1 MRVFFWGQIWQE
13 DWGRMADRV
22 KALAKQYQKRHPGP
36 WGAPRGCHELPNRRW
51 DNTARR
57 RGYQTV
63 AGTVPLKTLG
73 PDVPPG
79 PIGSRDRLIGAHI
92 IGAGGRPRHAID
104 IVSHRR
110 QHDTGVYGGTG
121 RA

>member
-1 MRVFFWGQIWQE
+1 
-13 DWGRMADRV
+13 MADRV
-22 KALAKQYQKRHPGP
+22 KALAKQYQKQHPGALESAT
-36 WGAPRGCHELPNRRW
+36 GLSCELPNRRW

-63 AGTVPLKTLG
+63 AGTVFLKTLG

-104 IVSHRR
+104 IVSHGR
-110 QHDTGVYGGTG
+110 QHDTGVYGGTR